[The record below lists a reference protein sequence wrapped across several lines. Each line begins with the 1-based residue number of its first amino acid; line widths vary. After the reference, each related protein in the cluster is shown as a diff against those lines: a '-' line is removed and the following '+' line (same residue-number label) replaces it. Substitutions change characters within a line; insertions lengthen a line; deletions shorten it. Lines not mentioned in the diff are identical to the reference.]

1 MDSYAVCI
9 SSIRDYRLSWWLS
22 GKEPA
27 HQCRKHKFDPWVWK
41 SPGERNGNALQ
52 FSCLGNPMDRGPC
65 QAIVRGVA
73 KESDTINQLNS
84 NNIRDYHTFND
95 LTQMYYF
102 TVFIGQEYRH
112 KLARSTAQGLPT
124 LKSKCCPGL

>member
-1 MDSYAVCI
+1 MGFPGGSVVKNLLTNAGNI
-9 SSIRDYRLSWWLS
+9 SLIPGFGSPLE
-22 GKEPA
+22 KEMATHP
-27 HQCRKHKFDPWVWK
+27 
-41 SPGERNGNALQ
+41 
-52 FSCLGNPMDRGPC
+52 SCLGNPMDRGTC
-65 QAIVRGVA
+65 QAIVHGVA
-73 KESDTINQLNS
+73 KESDIIYQLNS

-112 KLARSTAQGLPT
+112 KLARSTAQGLTT

>member
-1 MDSYAVCI
+1 MVKNLLTNAGNI
-9 SSIRDYRLSWWLS
+9 SLIPGFGSPLE
-22 GKEPA
+22 KEMATHP
-27 HQCRKHKFDPWVWK
+27 
-41 SPGERNGNALQ
+41 
-52 FSCLGNPMDRGPC
+52 SCLGNPMDRGTC
-65 QAIVRGVA
+65 QAIVHGVA
-73 KESDTINQLNS
+73 KESDIIYQLNS

-112 KLARSTAQGLPT
+112 KLAKSTAQGLTT